1 MSAAKSSALAP
12 GATIGIL
19 GGGQLG
25 RMLALDAARLGLKCH
40 IYCPDTGPAFDVSAA
55 HTIAAYEDEAA
66 LAEFA
71 GKVDLV
77 TYEFENVPART
88 AEVIAGLKPLYPDA
102 RALAI
107 TQDRLKEKAFLRE
120 TGIPIADFAEVNDV
134 ADLESAVRTL
144 GRPSVLKTRRFGYDG
159 KGQIMMREEVA
170 TDTAFAAIGA
180 QPAVLE
186 AFVPFEREVS
196 VVCARGR
203 DGGFVAFDVTENRHE
218 NHILRTSTVPANLS
232 AEAQAEAL
240 RMAEKIVAALDY
252 VGVIGVEMF
261 VVKHGGRDRILI
273 NELAP
278 RVHNSGHWTQDGAE
292 TSQFEQHIRAI
303 AGWPLGSTS
312 RLGRAEMTNLLG
324 DEVLQWQALAAEPG
338 VRVHLYGKGTP
349 RPGRK
354 MGHVNRVWTE

>member
-1 MSAAKSSALAP
+1 MPGCLPPRCLRCMTKRWPRVLTNGAASRRRRSPKHRSPETPEMSAAKSSALAP

-120 TGIPIADFAEVNDV
+120 TGIPIADFAEVNTV

-144 GRPSVLKTRRFGYDG
+144 
-159 KGQIMMREEVA
+159 
-170 TDTAFAAIGA
+170 
-180 QPAVLE
+180 
-186 AFVPFEREVS
+186 
-196 VVCARGR
+196 
-203 DGGFVAFDVTENRHE
+203 
-218 NHILRTSTVPANLS
+218 
-232 AEAQAEAL
+232 
-240 RMAEKIVAALDY
+240 
-252 VGVIGVEMF
+252 
-261 VVKHGGRDRILI
+261 
-273 NELAP
+273 
-278 RVHNSGHWTQDGAE
+278 
-292 TSQFEQHIRAI
+292 
-303 AGWPLGSTS
+303 
-312 RLGRAEMTNLLG
+312 
-324 DEVLQWQALAAEPG
+324 
-338 VRVHLYGKGTP
+338 
-349 RPGRK
+349 
-354 MGHVNRVWTE
+354 